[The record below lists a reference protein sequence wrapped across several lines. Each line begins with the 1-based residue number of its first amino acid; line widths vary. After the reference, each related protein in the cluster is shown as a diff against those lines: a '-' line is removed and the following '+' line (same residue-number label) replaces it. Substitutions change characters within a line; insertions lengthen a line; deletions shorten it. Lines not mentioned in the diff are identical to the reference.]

1 MTRWKQKLNEK
12 FNNEQT
18 RKLKESATQKRTGI
32 SPSAEQTRSPSGP
45 EASQEAQ
52 GIGHEAK
59 FWKRVF
65 GEESLKERREG
76 RMKDA

>member
-1 MTRWKQKLNEK
+1 MNQE
-12 FNNEQT
+12 FNYEQT

-32 SPSAEQTRSPSGP
+32 SLSAEQTRSPSGP